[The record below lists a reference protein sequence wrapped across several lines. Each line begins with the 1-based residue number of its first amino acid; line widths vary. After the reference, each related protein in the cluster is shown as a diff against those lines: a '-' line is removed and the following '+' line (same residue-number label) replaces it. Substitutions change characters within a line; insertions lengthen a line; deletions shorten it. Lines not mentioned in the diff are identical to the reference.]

1 MTSKRKVQEANK
13 LADKLLKESQNNRHP
28 ALEFLFKGVTIPT
41 WQIIAGAGFVL
52 LMLSDL
58 RLF

>member
-28 ALEFLFKGVTIPT
+28 ALEFLFKDV
-41 WQIIAGAGFVL
+41 
-52 LMLSDL
+52 
-58 RLF
+58 